1 MLEKGGV
8 PYSKIIR
15 SGLKYH
21 RRALLINADQKGGG
35 TDRKKL
41 IHTFTAPSQHLL
53 TGVSVTIRP
62 TFTHL
67 LNMLMVYLSHY
78 KVKES
83 SPTHN

>member
-1 MLEKGGV
+1 M
-8 PYSKIIR
+8 
-15 SGLKYH
+15 
-21 RRALLINADQKGGG
+21 NADQKDEG

-67 LNMLMVYLSHY
+67 LNMLMVYLTHY

-83 SPTHN
+83 SRTHN